1 MRRIKWLVVSFSI
14 VIVLVLIGYVA
25 VLFGGAL
32 VVDEEDMTLDA
43 TTTIETTDGKVI
55 GRLFHENRIPVSID
69 KIPKHVQEA
78 FVAIE
83 DRRFYE
89 HKGVDFRSVV
99 RAIAEDIAAMSKVE
113 GASTI
118 TMQLSKNLF
127 LQNDKTWMRKTKE
140 VMAAIHLE
148 RELTKKRILELYLN
162 EIYFG
167 QGVYGVEAAS
177 QFFFSKSINELTIAE
192 GALLAGLAKGPNGY
206 SPIDH
211 PDKALSRRNLV
222 LQVMDDT
229 GKISP
234 EQRKK
239 AQDKSL
245 GLNLNETKPNP
256 WADGYIDLVLQEAQK
271 EHDLSIDELKQGG
284 YRIIVNMDKKAQRIA
299 YDLFKEDSY
308 FPGNTKGVQGA
319 FVMME
324 KASGKITTAIGGR
337 NFQLGDLNHVTI
349 KRQPGSVM
357 KPIAVYG
364 PAMMK
369 ETYQPYSL
377 IPDQKMEINDYTATN
392 YNDQYAGAVTIYDA
406 LVKSKNAPAVWLLD
420 QIGIS
425 YAKDY
430 LKKMGIN
437 IDDKGL
443 AIALGGLSK
452 GLTPLQ
458 MAESY
463 RTFASGGKTIDS
475 TAINR
480 IYNRE
485 QETIF
490 KANPDEKQVF
500 SPQVAWNITRILT
513 QVVEKGTGTAGEYAK
528 ALAGKTGST
537 QHPHVPGEYKD
548 AWFVG
553 YTPEYVSALWMGYGS
568 SDKNHYLTA
577 GSAYPTRLT
586 KAILS
591 ELDKTKDLAASFTK
605 PEQVDDLPEPIKLPD
620 KINLQSELAFGG
632 FSFFQGKLNWTGSPD
647 DRVIYRVYRE
657 EDGVDERI
665 GEVKGKSEFVIDS
678 VNLFRPSTYYVVPY
692 NPLTKIE
699 GNKSN
704 TVKLSL

>member
-1 MRRIKWLVVSFSI
+1 MKRIKWLVLSFA
-14 VIVLVLIGYVA
+14 VVA
-25 VLFGGAL
+25 VLGLMGYAAVVFGGAL
-32 VVDEEDMTLDA
+32 VVDEEELTLDA

-55 GRLFHENRIPVSID
+55 GRVFDENRIPVSID

-89 HKGVDFRSVV
+89 HEGVDFRSVV
-99 RAIAEDIAAMSKVE
+99 RAVMEDIAAMAKVE

-118 TMQLSKNLF
+118 TMQLAKNLF
-127 LQNDKTWMRKTKE
+127 LHNDKTWMRKTKE

-148 RELTKKRILELYLN
+148 RELSKKRILELYLN

-177 QFFFSKSINELTIAE
+177 RFYFSKSVNDLTIAE
-192 GALLAGLAKGPNGY
+192 GALLAGMAKGPNGY

-229 GKISP
+229 GKIST

-239 AQDKSL
+239 AQNKSL
-245 GLNLNETKPNP
+245 GLDLRKDKPNP
-256 WADGYIDLVLQEAQK
+256 WADGYIDLVLQEAREK
-271 EHDLSIDELKQGG
+271 HDLSIDELKQGG
-284 YRIIVNMDKKAQRIA
+284 YRIIVNMDKEAQKIA
-299 YDLFKEDSY
+299 HELFTEDRF
-308 FPGNTKGVQGA
+308 FPGSTKGVQGA

-324 KASGKITTAIGGR
+324 KASGKITAAIGGR
-337 NFQLGDLNHVTI
+337 GYQLGDLNHVTV

-369 ETYQPYSL
+369 KTYQPYSV

-392 YNDQYAGAVTIYDA
+392 YDDQYAGAVTIYDA
-406 LVKSKNAPAVWLLD
+406 LVQSKNAPAVWLLD

-430 LKKMGIN
+430 LQQMDIT
-437 IDDKGL
+437 IEDQGL
-443 AIALGGLSK
+443 AVALGGLSK

-463 RTFASGGKTIDS
+463 RTFASGGKAIESTTIS
-475 TAINR
+475 K

-485 QETIF
+485 QQTIF
-490 KANPDEKQVF
+490 KADPEETQVF
-500 SPQVAWNITRILT
+500 SPQLAWNMTEMLT
-513 QVVEKGTGTAGEYAK
+513 EVVETGTGSAGEYSK

-537 QHPHVPGEYKD
+537 EHPFVKGEYKD

-553 YTPEYVSALWMGYGS
+553 YTPEYVSALWMGYGT
-568 SDKNHYLTA
+568 SDENHYLTG
-577 GSAYPTRLT
+577 GSEYPTRLT
-586 KAILS
+586 KEILS
-591 ELDKTKDLAASFTK
+591 ELNETENLAASFTK
-605 PEQVDDLPEPIKLPD
+605 PEQVEDLPEPIELPNN
-620 KINLQSELAFGG
+620 INLQSELAFGG
-632 FSFFQGKLNWTGSPD
+632 FSLFQGKLNWTGSSD
-647 DRVIYRVYRE
+647 NRVVYRIYRE
-657 EDGVDERI
+657 EEGIDERV
-665 GEVKGKSEFVIDS
+665 GEVKGKSEYVIDNL
-678 VNLFRPSTYYVVPY
+678 NLFRSSAYYVVPY

-699 GNKSN
+699 GKKSN
-704 TVKLSL
+704 TVEISL